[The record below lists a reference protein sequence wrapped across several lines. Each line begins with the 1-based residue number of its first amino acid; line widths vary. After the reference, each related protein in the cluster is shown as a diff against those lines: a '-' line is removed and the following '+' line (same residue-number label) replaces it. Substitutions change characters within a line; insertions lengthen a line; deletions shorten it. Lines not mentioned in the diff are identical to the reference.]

1 MKLPNQ
7 HKLNVYRRRQLK
19 KAVTFIAFCLFVIV
33 FIPSVIVFFP
43 KDDRQLEVLEVAE
56 AVEESSPIEV
66 KVKRSETGVVE
77 EVALESYVAS
87 VVASEMP
94 AEFELEALKAQAIA
108 ARTYIVNHLLQKGED
123 EVITDTTEHQVFKSE
138 AELKEH
144 FAGDY
149 EWKMQK
155 VHEAVQATK
164 DEIITYEKTPI
175 TPTFFSMSN
184 GYTEDAENYWGNELP
199 YLKSVESKWEE
210 KLPNFIDQKIFTKE
224 EVAEKL
230 QVKEVQELA
239 EAQME
244 IKRTNSNRVKELQI
258 GGQTISGKEVRE
270 KLQLRSNDFTVKQK
284 GDHYIFTTK
293 GYGHGVGMSQYGA
306 NEMAKQGKSYQE
318 ILTHYYQDIAIEALA
333 ETVPTLVA
341 K

>member
-1 MKLPNQ
+1 MYRPKQ
-7 HKLNVYRRRQLK
+7 HTLNVYRKRQMK
-19 KAVTFIAFCLFVIV
+19 KALTFIAFCLFIIV
-33 FIPSVIVFFP
+33 LIPSVIVFYP
-43 KDDRQLEVLEVAE
+43 KEERHADVYE
-56 AVEESSPIEV
+56 VEEVTEEASPIQV
-66 KVKRSETGVVE
+66 KVKRSQTGKVE
-77 EVALESYVAS
+77 EIPLENYVAS

-108 ARTYIVNHLLQKGED
+108 ARTYIVNHLLQKGEED
-123 EVITDTTEHQVFKSE
+123 VITDTTEHQVFKSE
-138 AELKEH
+138 AELKDH

-164 DEIITYEKTPI
+164 DEIITYDKTPI

-210 KLPNFIDQKIFTKE
+210 DLPNFTDQKIFTQQ
-224 EVAEKL
+224 EVVEKL
-230 QVKEVQELA
+230 NVTQPLT
-239 EAQME
+239 EATME
-244 IKRTNSNRVKELQI
+244 IRRTNSNRVKELQI
-258 GGQTISGKEVRE
+258 GDQAISGKEVRE

-284 GDHYIFTTK
+284 GEHYIFTTK

-306 NEMAKQGKSYQE
+306 NEMAKQGNDYKD

-333 ETVPTLVA
+333 ETVPTLVS